1 MSLWESFIASWQS
14 LYNNKMRSGLTILG
28 IVIGISAVVFL
39 VSFGRGHMANM
50 KRIFEGMGANA
61 IYIMNS
67 TRLSSEIT
75 GGINNLTVEDA
86 EAIAGSHLATAV
98 EVVSPISE
106 TRGRVSNGNK
116 DTVTAIRGAMPNIDR
131 VISYPVASGRFISDE
146 DLKRSADVVVLGFKT
161 AKDLFGDSDPLDKSI
176 RVAGRKL
183 RVIGVMEEKGGMI
196 GTADD
201 FVLIPLTTMQARI
214 TGVTTVKGRPVQTI
228 AIKAFDP
235 DSVDKAREQVTSIL
249 RQRHHIK
256 EGDDD
261 DFNVIDMREIINRM
275 LQVIGIFQ
283 IFLASVGAISL
294 LVGGIGIM
302 NIMLVSVTER
312 TREIGIRKAVGAKRR
327 DILSQFL
334 VESAML
340 SATGGI
346 IGLMLAF
353 LGTRVVTGAKMGTMT
368 VSAPMSLDIVI
379 IALSVAVFV
388 GIASGFYPAFRAASL
403 DPIES
408 LRHE

>member
-1 MSLWESFIASWQS
+1 MNLWESVIASWQS
-14 LYNNKMRSGLTILG
+14 LFGNKMRSGLTILG

-50 KRIFEGMGANA
+50 RAVFENMGANA
-61 IYIMNS
+61 IYVMNA
-67 TRLSSEIT
+67 TRMSSEIS
-75 GGINNLTVEDA
+75 GGINNLTMEDA

-98 EVVSPISE
+98 QVVSPISE
-106 TRGRVSNGNK
+106 TRGRVSYGNE
-116 DTVTAIRGAMPNIDR
+116 DTVTAIRGGLPNIAD
-131 VISYPVASGRFISDE
+131 VISYPVSNGRFINE
-146 DLKRSADVVVLGFKT
+146 DDVKRAGDVVLLGYKT
-161 AKDLFGDSDPLDKSI
+161 AKDLFGEADPLDNYI
-176 RVAGRKL
+176 RVAGRKM

-201 FVLIPLTTMQARI
+201 FVLIPLSTMQARI
-214 TGVTTVKGRPVQTI
+214 MGSTNVKGRPVQTI

-235 DSVDKAREQVTSIL
+235 DSVDAAREQVTTIL
-249 RQRHHIK
+249 RQRHHIR

-283 IFLASVGAISL
+283 IFLAAVGAISL

-327 DILSQFL
+327 DILNQFL

-340 SATGGI
+340 SATGGL
-346 IGLMLAF
+346 IGVLLAF
-353 LGTRVVTGAKMGTMT
+353 IGTRLVTGAKMGTMT
-368 VSAPMSLDIVI
+368 VNAPMSIDIVI

-388 GIASGFYPAFRAASL
+388 GLASGAYPAFRAASL

>member
-14 LYNNKMRSGLTILG
+14 LYSNKMRSGLTILG

-201 FVLIPLTTMQARI
+201 FALIPLTTMQARI

-353 LGTRVVTGAKMGTMT
+353 LGTRMVTGAKMGTMT

>member
-1 MSLWESFIASWQS
+1 MSLWESVIASWQS
-14 LYNNKMRSGLTILG
+14 LYSNKMRSGLTILG

-50 KRIFEGMGANA
+50 KRVFEGMGANA
-61 IYIMNS
+61 IYIMNA

-75 GGINNLTVEDA
+75 GGINNLTLEDA
-86 EAIAGSHLATAV
+86 EAIAASHTATAV
-98 EVVSPISE
+98 EVVSPICE
-106 TRGRVSNGNK
+106 TRGRVSYGNK
-116 DTVTAIRGAMPNIDR
+116 DTVTAIRGAFPNIDR
-131 VISYPVASGRFISDE
+131 VVSYPVANGRFLSEE
-146 DLKRSADVVVLGFKT
+146 DLKRTADVVLLGYKT
-161 AKDLFGDSDPLDKSI
+161 AKDLFGDSDPLDKYI

-183 RVIGVMEEKGGMI
+183 RIIGVMEEKGGMI

-201 FVLIPLTTMQARI
+201 FVLIPLSTYQARI

-228 AIKAFDP
+228 AVKAFDP
-235 DSVDKAREQVTSIL
+235 DSVDEAKAQVTSIL
-249 RQRHHIK
+249 RQRHRIR
-256 EGDDD
+256 EGADD

-283 IFLASVGAISL
+283 VFLGSVGAISL

-334 VESAML
+334 VESALL
-340 SATGGI
+340 SATGGV

-353 LGTRVVTGAKMGTMT
+353 LGTRLVTGAKVGTMT
-368 VSAPMSLDIVI
+368 VSAPMSVDIVI

-388 GIASGFYPAFRAASL
+388 GLASGFYPAFRAARL

>member
-1 MSLWESFIASWQS
+1 MNLWESVIASWQS
-14 LYNNKMRSGLTILG
+14 LFGNKMRSGLTILG

-50 KRIFEGMGANA
+50 QAVFENMGANA
-61 IYIMNS
+61 IYVMNA
-67 TRLSSEIT
+67 TRMSSEVS
-75 GGINNLTVEDA
+75 GGINNLTMEDA

-106 TRGRVSNGNK
+106 TRGRVSYGNE
-116 DTVTAIRGAMPNIDR
+116 DTVTAIRGGLPNIAS
-131 VISYPVASGRFISDE
+131 VISYPVSNGRFINE
-146 DLKRSADVVVLGFKT
+146 DDVKRAGDVVLLGYKT
-161 AKDLFGDSDPLDKSI
+161 AKDLFGESDPLDNYI
-176 RVAGRKL
+176 RVAGRKM

-201 FVLIPLTTMQARI
+201 FVLIPLSTMQARI
-214 TGVTTVKGRPVQTI
+214 MGSTNVKGRPVQTI

-235 DSVDKAREQVTSIL
+235 DSVDAAREQVTTIL
-249 RQRHHIK
+249 RQRHHIR

-283 IFLASVGAISL
+283 IFLAAVGAISL

-327 DILSQFL
+327 DILNQFL

-346 IGLMLAF
+346 IGVLLAF
-353 LGTRVVTGAKMGTMT
+353 IGTRLVTGAKMGTMT
-368 VSAPMSLDIVI
+368 VNAPMSIDIVI

-388 GIASGFYPAFRAASL
+388 GLASGAYPAFRAASL